1 MRSQARLRP
10 EAWPPTDELPSRTG
24 GVKRSQS
31 EDLARVIPR
40 SMLV

>member
-10 EAWPPTDELPSRTG
+10 EAWPPTDELPSAYR
-24 GVKRSQS
+24 RSQS

>member
-10 EAWPPTDELPSRTG
+10 EAWPPTDELPSAY
-24 GVKRSQS
+24 RSQS

-40 SMLV
+40 SVLV